1 MSIPTWR
8 SLVFWLLGLTLGSSY
23 GYAICEFNGPG
34 NYCKGQAISIAAGNI
49 TDFVLVPG
57 SDWIIGVSDAKGQKD
72 LVGINK
78 TNSTFLFLTDSTSDE
93 ESPSVSPDGKF
104 VSYISR
110 ANDPLGNV
118 VVAKLS
124 VGKKI
129 SLTQVDEIKLPNSQ
143 ESHPTL
149 TNNAVYFS
157 SNMVTDNNSK
167 IFTKTLKTREISN
180 FSVGDTPV
188 VSASDQVVWNQNG
201 RLIIGKNSNLRPL
214 FKKDGFLRRS
224 AIFVG
229 ESTLI
234 YLRYSADSNGD
245 GKIDST
251 DDYEVVKVGIK
262 DLGVV
267 GEEEILKFG
276 DLQIL
281 TLASTQGKL
290 IVSER
295 TKSGYQLMEYQE
307 TPRECSL
314 ASAVE
319 RDQYE
324 TFISVCSAAT
334 FGVMRSLEWRYVIRN
349 TTLSGSPAAMTLNQ
363 NSCPHSECDFASVKA
378 RYTSELSSLLSSR
391 SYSFPAEILVD
402 FALRTKRLKNE
413 DAYFLLRTVK
423 NLSPYTL
430 SRLIGFMSSSPS
442 YLQYLRNLV
451 QSTELNTAFFASL
464 GIVSHIAEAG
474 DSDLALNQLAF
485 TTREF
490 AKRGLDVSPAL
501 KKACELSSAAGLRGL
516 MKIPL
521 LELSTASFSA
531 PWIKQKSYYSAKNY
545 LVGEGNDA
553 IAKGEQA
560 VARSSF
566 LSALTFD
573 PNSLGAKKGLVQLGY
588 PLPGHQEID
597 QILKKTSEI
606 NINLDPSKR
615 SSLAREI
622 LTEIRKFSGV
632 YDHESEYF
640 RLLGWLNFQIH
651 LAEVANSNSVSG
663 FFKNRMDILGGIF
676 GFSPTNYL
684 EESLTELRRAEKI
697 ERNFGSISPL
707 LSQDLAIVLFEQG
720 DFKSAFSL
728 SLERVRSI
736 SALKFEDA
744 EVASYFLSLASSA
757 AGKLDEHNIAI
768 QLAGAAEIEARKIND
783 SALLKIKK
791 SKVYLLF
798 QAGRYEEA
806 AAEASTI
813 AAVSEEGIATRFKL
827 LRVWFLRLA
836 GKTSLSQKEFKSLD
850 LTHLESLKPVLGED
864 VFQLAKWL
872 QREMTSLPA
881 EKDQILADVNQA
893 QTQVG
898 FFGRIVNR
906 VLGNTDIFVSRAKL
920 AIDSAQ
926 KLSRAGLTDDAAKVL
941 TNSRS
946 DLDRVASDVFN
957 RETSLILGYWLDLSL
972 AVSKNRQEIQSDMLR
987 FLELAEKGC
996 KKIDNGDRNKNCIA
1010 IKSSIESRMSLG
1022 SFSYHGGLDYHSS
1035 RPFYLSSPE
1044 KISLFLSE
1052 EGEKMEGARRW
1063 ISLVAVNRIEDGLA
1077 LWAKGVLSGELRGY
1091 DLDEVLSYFSR
1102 LPIAS
1107 QNVLNRG
1114 IFRGAK
1120 LVRMRQALGLDS
1132 SEMLDYLAK
1141 VDFSGN
1147 KSADYSGRFNFL
1159 THEKVSNEFF
1169 MFDVAVSDVALSES
1183 NVRLPVADTSA
1194 LKWIPLQVDLA
1205 KLDSLKPLLN
1215 DLKSSGK
1222 EGVQLTV
1229 CATKTQSERPLSK
1242 GDEESLDRLYAS
1254 TWDYFKGNIVISFEC
1269 LDSTKSEP
1277 LSEDYFDAIDSGLS
1291 DAAYF
1296 KAWSSGLAKEAD
1308 PKLRSELLDRLSKEL
1323 VGRKNNTL
1331 AYQVLS
1337 VLTYLPDRD
1346 VSKSYTALAT
1356 IASRLKKWD
1365 LVKRALDHLDSY
1377 YSSHE
1382 VEPALRLDLLRMKAI
1397 LAESTLK
1404 KEDVISQW
1412 QRFIEASQAKLDH
1425 QAKVRGLVSLGNY
1438 LLDKVSDFSGAQKY
1452 YAEAASYAEEKK
1464 IGSFEAKFGL
1474 AMIKMRSNSFN
1485 GALSDLKQ
1493 LEVDETST
1501 GNDLITLKINQ
1512 QLNSALFGLG
1522 RLSEASIRQGKTRA
1536 LFAKLNSA
1544 SLRSRYEILDLNL
1557 NGMILAKQGWYQLAT
1572 QQFTK
1577 ALSLSEESKFP
1588 ELMSLVLANQGFWMR
1603 AYGFVDLS
1611 VKNYER
1617 ALQLDDPLDETAIAS
1632 DKRNLG
1638 LAALAAFDLA
1648 SSHRYLSE
1656 SESLSIRLGL
1666 DSNLALSRMGLS
1678 EILYKGQNFEE
1689 ALKKIN
1695 LSISYFLKDYNPE
1708 YFWRALYARSEI
1720 SRKRGAIEAAQKDLD
1735 RALLVALSLPPGQR
1749 LGLGPDTTWVDVTMR
1764 DVVDRWL
1771 EYSGARDPNLAA
1783 GILGYFQF
1791 REQMDQL
1798 TSIPGASEKLS
1809 DLTIKLAKELGD
1821 GEASAKSSDDQV
1833 KTQLSSLSQSFLAR
1847 LPSDTLVLWSLKVN
1861 VVALRR
1867 MEGKFAF
1874 YSIPFEKSVLSRYGD
1889 FSEKLL
1895 SFSGET
1901 EILRVNLFDELL
1913 KPVFPSEL
1921 PKNISIIASKE
1932 FLPLPLELL
1941 GPEKNRYL
1949 GIETK
1954 VNWLL
1959 PKLGPDLSSRE
1970 NGFWGGTVFDGLD
1983 RLELVQEGAKQF
1995 KVNMRGKVA
2004 LDSKIQGEFHLLE
2017 ISGHHLIGKD
2027 GLPILALGKDQNYPP
2042 LDVFGVLPASQTL
2055 FLNIC
2060 GTDLGSPLLRAI
2072 ASAKG
2077 SRQIIDARGA
2087 VSELS
2092 SFMVSK
2098 TLMPLVASGQK
2109 IDEALQN
2116 TRDIL
2121 ARQGKHPSYWARF
2134 RAWATY

>member
-1 MSIPTWR
+1 MSISTLR
-8 SLVFWLLGLTLGSSY
+8 SMVLGLVGPFFVSSY
-23 GYAICEFNGPG
+23 AYAICEFDGPG
-34 NYCKGQAISIAAGNI
+34 NYCKGQAISIAVGNI
-49 TDFVLVPG
+49 TDFVLVPH

-118 VVAKLS
+118 VIAKLT
-124 VGKKI
+124 VGKKV
-129 SLTQVDEIKLPNSQ
+129 SLAVNDEIRLPNSQ
-143 ESHPTL
+143 ESHPAL
-149 TNNAVYFS
+149 TNSAVYFS
-157 SNMVTDNNSK
+157 SKKVTDADARVY
-167 IFTKTLKTREISN
+167 TKDLKAREIAN

-188 VSASDQVVWNQNG
+188 VSPNNQVVWNQNG
-201 RLIIGKNSNLRPL
+201 RLLIGKDSNLRPL

-224 AIFVG
+224 ASFVD
-229 ESTLI
+229 ESTLV

-251 DDYEVVKVGIK
+251 DDYEVVRVRIK
-262 DLGVV
+262 NLDVL

-276 DLQIL
+276 NLQIL
-281 TLASTQGKL
+281 TLASTVGKL
-290 IVSER
+290 IVTER
-295 TKSGYQLMEYQE
+295 TKAGYQLMEYQE

-314 ASAVE
+314 ISAVE
-319 RDQYE
+319 RVQYE

-334 FGVMRSLEWRYVIRN
+334 FGVIRSLEWRYVIRN
-349 TTLSGSPAAMTLNQ
+349 TTLLGSPAAMTLNQ
-363 NSCPHSECDFASVKA
+363 SSCSRSECDFASVKA
-378 RYTSELSSLLSSR
+378 RYAAELSSLLTSKA
-391 SYSFPAEILVD
+391 YTFPTEILID
-402 FALRTKRLKNE
+402 FALRTKKLKVE
-413 DAYFLLRTVK
+413 DAYFLLKTAK

-430 SRLIGFMSSSPS
+430 SRLIGVMSGSPS
-442 YLQYLRNLV
+442 YLKYLRHLV
-451 QSTELNTAFFASL
+451 QNAEANTAFFASL
-464 GIVSHIAEAG
+464 GIVSHIAETG

-490 AKRGLDVSPAL
+490 AKQGLDVSPAL
-501 KKACELSSAAGLRGL
+501 KKAGELSSAAGLRGL

-521 LELSTASFSA
+521 LELETASFSA
-531 PWIKQKSYYSAKNY
+531 PWLKQKSYYSAKNY

-566 LSALTFD
+566 LSALKFD
-573 PNSLGAKKGLVQLGY
+573 PHSLGAKKGLVQLGV
-588 PLPGHQEID
+588 PLPGQQEID
-597 QILKKTSEI
+597 DILKKTSEI
-606 NINLDPSKR
+606 NINLAPSKR
-615 SSLAREI
+615 SSFARNI
-622 LTEIRKFSGV
+622 LTDLRKFSGV

-651 LAEVANSNSVSG
+651 LAEIASRDSVSG
-663 FFKNRMDILGGIF
+663 FFKTRWDILGGIF
-676 GFSPTNYL
+676 GLSSTNYL

-697 ERNFGSISPL
+697 ERNFGGLSPL

-744 EVASYFLSLASSA
+744 EVASYFLNLASSA
-757 AGKLDEHNIAI
+757 AGKIDEHDIAI
-768 QLAGAAEIEARKIND
+768 QLAGAAEVEARKIND

-791 SKVYLLF
+791 SKAYLLF
-798 QAGRYEEA
+798 QAGRYAEA
-806 AAEASTI
+806 ADEASAI
-813 AAVSEEGIATRFKL
+813 ASVSEGGIATRFKL

-836 GKTSLSQKEFKSLD
+836 GKTSLSQKEFTSLD
-850 LTHLESLKPVLGED
+850 LSQLESLKPVLGED
-864 VFQLAKWL
+864 VYQLAKWL

-881 EKDQILADVNQA
+881 DKEKILADVNQA

-898 FFGRIVNR
+898 FFGRILNR

-926 KLSRAGLTDDAAKVL
+926 KLSRAGLMDDAAKVL

-946 DLDRVASDVFN
+946 DLERVASDVFN
-957 RETSLILGYWLDLSL
+957 RETSLILGYWLDLRL
-972 AVSKNRQEIQSDMLR
+972 AISKNRQETESDMLR
-987 FLELAEKGC
+987 FLELADKGC

-1010 IKSSIESRMSLG
+1010 IKSSIESRLSLG
-1022 SFSYHGGLDYHSS
+1022 SLSYRGSLDYHSS

-1044 KISLFLSE
+1044 KISLYLAE
-1052 EGEKMEGARRW
+1052 ESKKVEGARRW
-1063 ISLVAVNRIEDGLA
+1063 ISLVSVNRIEEGLA
-1077 LWAKGVLSGELRGY
+1077 VWAKGVLSGELRGY

-1102 LPIAS
+1102 LPVDR
-1107 QNVLNRG
+1107 QNALNSG
-1114 IFRGAK
+1114 FFHGAK

-1132 SEMLDYLAK
+1132 SEMLEYLAK

-1147 KSADYSGRFNFL
+1147 GNGGYSGRFHFL
-1159 THEKVSNEFF
+1159 THEKVPSEFF
-1169 MFDVAVSDVALSES
+1169 MFDVAVSDVVLSETE
-1183 NVRLPVADTSA
+1183 VRLPVSDASA
-1194 LKWIPLQVDLA
+1194 LKWIPLQVDLT

-1215 DLKSSGK
+1215 DMKSLGK
-1222 EGVQLTV
+1222 EGGQLTV
-1229 CATKTQSERPLSK
+1229 CATKTQSERLLSK
-1242 GDEESLDRLYAS
+1242 AEEDSLDRLYAS
-1254 TWDYFKGNIVISFEC
+1254 TWEYFKGNIVVSFEC
-1269 LDSTKSEP
+1269 SDSKRSEP
-1277 LSEDYFDAIDSGLS
+1277 LAEDYFDAIDAELS

-1296 KAWSSGLAKEAD
+1296 KAWSTGLAKVAD
-1308 PKLRSELLDRLSKEL
+1308 LKLRSELLDRLSKEL

-1365 LVKRALDHLDSY
+1365 LAKRALDRLDAY
-1377 YSSHE
+1377 YSSRE
-1382 VEPALRLDLLRMKAI
+1382 VEPSLRLDLLRMRAI

-1404 KEDVISQW
+1404 KEDVIAQW
-1412 QRFIEASQAKLDH
+1412 KVFIEASQAKLDS

-1438 LLDKVSDFSGAQKY
+1438 LLDKVSDFPGAQKY

-1464 IGSFEAKFGL
+1464 LGSFEAKFGL

-1493 LEVDETST
+1493 LEVDEAST

-1536 LFAKLNSA
+1536 LFANLNSA

-1588 ELMSLVLANQGFWMR
+1588 ELTSLVLANQGFWMR

-1611 VKNYER
+1611 VKNYEK

-1638 LAALAAFDLA
+1638 LAALAAYDLA
-1648 SSHRYLSE
+1648 SSNRYLAE
-1656 SESLSIRLGL
+1656 SEGLSIRLGL

-1678 EILYKGQNFEE
+1678 EIHYRRQNLEE
-1689 ALKKIN
+1689 ASKKIN
-1695 LSISYFLKDYNPE
+1695 LSIGYFLKDYNPE
-1708 YFWRALYARSEI
+1708 YFWRAIYARSEI
-1720 SRKRGAIEAAQKDLD
+1720 SRKRGDVAAAQKDLD
-1735 RALLVALSLPPGQR
+1735 RAVLVALSLPPGQR
-1749 LGLGPDTTWVDVTMR
+1749 LGLGPDTTWVDITIR
-1764 DVVDRWL
+1764 DVVDRWV

-1783 GILGYFQF
+1783 GILAYYQF
-1791 REQMDQL
+1791 REQLDQL
-1798 TSIPGASEKLS
+1798 TSVPGASQNLS
-1809 DLTIKLAKELGD
+1809 DLTNRLAKELGD

-1833 KTQLSSLSQSFLAR
+1833 KSLLSSLSQSFLAR
-1847 LPSDTLVLWSLKVN
+1847 LPTDSLVLWSLKAN
-1861 VVALRR
+1861 VIALRR
-1867 MEGKFAF
+1867 VEGTFVF
-1874 YSIPFEKSVLSRYGD
+1874 YTTPFERSVLLRYGD

-1895 SFSGET
+1895 AFAGET
-1901 EILRVNLFDELL
+1901 EILRINLFGELL

-1941 GPEKNRYL
+1941 GPEKNRYF

-1959 PKLGPDLSSRE
+1959 PRMGPDLSSRE

-1995 KVNMRGKVA
+1995 KVSMRGKVA

-2017 ISGHHLIGKD
+2017 ISGHHLLGKE
-2027 GLPILALGKDQNYPP
+2027 GLPILALGKGQNYPP
-2042 LDVFGVLPASQTL
+2042 LDVFGVLPASQLL

-2060 GTDLGSPLLRAI
+2060 GTELGSPLLRAI

-2109 IDEALQN
+2109 IDEALKN

>member
-1 MSIPTWR
+1 MNTPLCR
-8 SLVFWLLGLTLGSSY
+8 SFFLRFLALLLVSSNSF
-23 GYAICEFNGPG
+23 AICEFDGPG
-34 NYCKGQAISIAAGNI
+34 NYCKGQAISIAGGNI
-49 TDFVLVPG
+49 TDFVLVPH
-57 SDWIIGVSDAKGQKD
+57 SDWLIGVSDAKGQKD

-78 TNSTFLFLTDSTSDE
+78 TNSNFVFLTDSTSDE

-104 VSYISR
+104 LSYISR

-118 VVAKLS
+118 VTAKLT
-124 VGKKI
+124 VGKNI
-129 SLTQVDEIKLPNSQ
+129 SIAVNDEIKLPNSQ

-149 TNNAVYFS
+149 TNSAVYFS
-157 SNMVTDNNSK
+157 SKKVTDSNSK
-167 IFTKTLKTREISN
+167 IYLKFLKTRAISN

-188 VSASDQVVWNQNG
+188 VSANSQLVWNQDG
-201 RLIIGKNSNLRPL
+201 RLILGRDARSKPL

-224 AIFVG
+224 ASFVD

-251 DDYEVVKVGIK
+251 DDYEVVKVGVR
-262 DLGVV
+262 DLEVV
-267 GEEEILKFG
+267 GEEEILRYG
-276 DLQIL
+276 SQQIL
-281 TLASTQGKL
+281 TLASTPGKL

-295 TKSGYQLMEYQE
+295 TKAGYQLMEYQE

-314 ASAVE
+314 VSAVE
-319 RDQYE
+319 KEQYE
-324 TFISVCSAAT
+324 TFISMCSAAT
-334 FGVMRSLEWRYVIRN
+334 FGVNRSLEWRYVIRN
-349 TTLSGSPAAMTLNQ
+349 TTLSGSQAAMTINHG
-363 NSCPHSECDFASVKA
+363 SCPHSECDFASVQS
-378 RYTSELSSLLSSR
+378 RYVADLLTLLGSKPH
-391 SYSFPAEILVD
+391 SYPAEILVD
-402 FALRTKRLKNE
+402 FALRTKRLTNE
-413 DAYFLLRTVK
+413 NAYFLLKAVK
-423 NLSPYTL
+423 DLSPYTL
-430 SRLIGFMSSSPS
+430 SRLRGVMSSSPS
-442 YLQYLRNLV
+442 YLKYLRNLV
-451 QSTELNTAFFASL
+451 QNAQPNTAFFASL

-490 AKRGLDVSPAL
+490 AKRGVDVSPAL
-501 KKACELSSAAGLRGL
+501 KKAGELSSAAGLRGL

-521 LELSTASFSA
+521 EELVTASYST
-531 PWIKQKSYYSAKNY
+531 PWIKQKSYYAAKNY

-566 LSALTFD
+566 LSALKFD
-573 PNSLGAKKGLVQLGY
+573 PTSLGAKKGLVQLGA
-588 PLPGHQEID
+588 PLPGDQDID
-597 QILKKTSEI
+597 KILKKTSEI
-606 NINLDPSKR
+606 NIKLDPSKR
-615 SSLAREI
+615 TSLAKEI
-622 LTEIRKFSGV
+622 LTALRKFSGV
-632 YDHESEYF
+632 YDQESEYF

-651 LAEVANSNSVSG
+651 LAEVTNSSSISG
-663 FFKNRMDILGGIF
+663 FFNRRMDIVGGIF
-676 GFSPTNYL
+676 GFAPTNYL
-684 EESLTELRRAEKI
+684 EESLAELRRAEKI
-697 ERNFGSISPL
+697 ERNLGSISPL

-728 SLERVRSI
+728 SLERIRSI

-757 AGKLDEHNIAI
+757 AGKIDEHDIAI
-768 QLAGAAEIEARKIND
+768 QLAGAAEMEARKIND

-791 SKVYLLF
+791 SKVFLLF

-806 AAEASTI
+806 AEEASAI
-813 AAVSEEGIATRFKL
+813 ATVSEDGVATRFKL

-836 GKTSLSQKEFKSLD
+836 GKWGISQKEFKSLD
-850 LTHLESLKPVLGED
+850 LTKLESMKPVLGDD

-872 QREMTSLPA
+872 QRDMTSLPA
-881 EKDQILADVNQA
+881 DRDQILADVNQA

-898 FFGRIVNR
+898 FFGRMLNR

-920 AIDSAQ
+920 AIDTAQ
-926 KLSRAGLTDDAAKVL
+926 KLGRAGLVEDAAKVL
-941 TNSRS
+941 ANSRS

-957 RETSLILGYWLDLSL
+957 RETSLILGYWIDLSL
-972 AVSKNRQEIQSDMLR
+972 AVSKSRQDIENDMLR
-987 FLELAEKGC
+987 FLELAEKSC

-1010 IKSSIESRMSLG
+1010 IKSAIESRMSLG
-1022 SFSYHGGLDYHSS
+1022 SVSYHGSLDYHSS

-1044 KISLFLSE
+1044 KISLYLSE
-1052 EGEKMEGARRW
+1052 EVAKMEGPRRW
-1063 ISLVAVNRIEDGLA
+1063 ISLVSANRLEEGLL

-1102 LPIAS
+1102 LPLSS
-1107 QNVLNRG
+1107 QTVLNNG
-1114 IFRGAK
+1114 VFHGAK
-1120 LVRMRQALGLDS
+1120 LVRMRQALGLDT
-1132 SEMLDYLAK
+1132 SEMLEYFSKL
-1141 VDFSGN
+1141 DFSVKKN
-1147 KSADYSGRFNFL
+1147 ADASGRFNFL
-1159 THEKVSNEFF
+1159 THEKSSTDFF
-1169 MFDVAVSDVALSES
+1169 MFDLASSEVSLPGTTA
-1183 NVRLPVADTSA
+1183 RLPVTDVSA

-1205 KLDSLKPLLN
+1205 KLDSLKSLLI
-1215 DLKSSGK
+1215 DMKSSGK
-1222 EGVQLTV
+1222 EGGQLIV
-1229 CATKTQSERPLSK
+1229 CATKNQNETLLSK
-1242 GDEESLDRLYAS
+1242 VDEDSLDRLYAS
-1254 TWDYFKGNIVISFEC
+1254 SFDSLKGNIVVSFEC
-1269 LDSTKSEP
+1269 LDTLNSET
-1277 LSEDYFDAIDSGLS
+1277 LAEDYFDAIDSGLS
-1291 DAAYF
+1291 DAAFF
-1296 KAWSSGLAKEAD
+1296 KAWSSGLTKVTD

-1346 VSKSYTALAT
+1346 VSKSYTSLAT

-1377 YSSHE
+1377 YASHE
-1382 VEPALRLDLLRMKAI
+1382 VEPALRLELLRMRAI

-1404 KEDVISQW
+1404 KEEVISQW
-1412 QRFIEASQAKLDH
+1412 QIFIESSQAQLDP
-1425 QAKVRGLVSLGNY
+1425 QSKVRGLVSLGNY
-1438 LLDKVSDFSGAQKY
+1438 LLDKVSDFSRAKKY
-1452 YAEAASYAEEKK
+1452 YSEAATFAEEKK

-1485 GALSDLKQ
+1485 GALLDLMK
-1493 LEVDETST
+1493 LEVDQSST

-1522 RLSEASIRQGKTRA
+1522 RLSEATIRQSKTRA

-1611 VKNYER
+1611 VKNYQK

-1638 LAALAAFDLA
+1638 LASLAAFDLA
-1648 SSHRYLSE
+1648 SSYRDLSQAE
-1656 SESLSIRLGL
+1656 NLSIRLGL
-1666 DSNLALSRMGLS
+1666 DSNLALSAMGLA
-1678 EILYKGQNFEE
+1678 EILYKRQDLDQ
-1689 ALKKIN
+1689 ASKKIN
-1695 LSISYFLKDYNPE
+1695 LSLDYFLKDYNPE

-1720 SRKRGAIEAAQKDLD
+1720 SRKRGDLAAAERDLD
-1735 RALLVALSLPPGQR
+1735 RALAVALSLPPGQR
-1749 LGLGPDTTWVDVTMR
+1749 LGLGPDTTWVDITLR
-1764 DVVDRWL
+1764 DVLDRWL
-1771 EYSGARDPNLAA
+1771 ENSSTRDPNLAA
-1783 GILGYFQF
+1783 GIIGYFQY
-1791 REQMDQL
+1791 REQIDQL

-1809 DLTIKLAKELGD
+1809 DLTSHLAKDLGD
-1821 GEASAKSSDDQV
+1821 GEVFAKTSDDQV
-1833 KTQLSSLSQSFLAR
+1833 KSSLRFLSHSFISR
-1847 LPSDTLVLWSLKVN
+1847 LPSDTLVLWSLKAN
-1861 VVALRR
+1861 VMALRR
-1867 MEGKFAF
+1867 MGDNFIF
-1874 YSIPFEKSVLSRYGD
+1874 YSVPFERSVLLRYGD

-1901 EILRVNLFDELL
+1901 EILRINLYEELL
-1913 KPVFPSEL
+1913 KPVFGSEL
-1921 PKNISIIASKE
+1921 PKSISLIASKE

-1959 PKLGPDLSSRE
+1959 PKMGPELSSQE
-1970 NGFWGGTVFDGLD
+1970 NGFWGGTSFDGLD

-1995 KVNMRGKVA
+1995 RANMRGKTA
-2004 LDSKIQGEFHLLE
+2004 LDTKIQGDFRFLE
-2017 ISGHHLIGKD
+2017 ISGHHLIGKE
-2027 GLPILALGKDQNYPP
+2027 GLPILALGKGQNYPP
-2042 LDVFGVLPASQTL
+2042 LEVFRVLPASQTL
-2055 FLNIC
+2055 FFNVC
-2060 GTDLGSPLLRAI
+2060 GTDLGSPFLRAI

-2098 TLMPLVASGQK
+2098 TLMPLVGSGQK
-2109 IDEALQN
+2109 VDEALQN
-2116 TRDIL
+2116 TRVIL
-2121 ARQGKHPSYWARF
+2121 AKQGKHPSYWARF
-2134 RAWATY
+2134 RSWATY